1 MDDPLDEKNSDGRFY
16 LGLIA
21 FVIIVVV
28 GVSAMVIHQR
38 GGIGGPPPPNV
49 EDLRRDHL
57 AAPGL
62 TDQQVLEYST
72 EVLAKAVT
80 FDARE
85 FYNQLAELRPYF
97 TNDGWTL
104 FERTLE
110 RIDVVNMMQSGRFVV
125 TPELAGEPKLVSSG
139 VDAAIYQW
147 RVAVPLKITLQSADR
162 SLERVMIA
170 HARIIRQSIDAFPEG
185 IAIDSVN
192 FLPEGGAG
200 G

>member
-125 TPELAGEPKLVSSG
+125 TPELAGDPRVTSSG

-147 RVAVPLKITLQSADR
+147 RVSVPLKITLQSADR
-162 SLERVMIA
+162 SMDRVMFA
-170 HARIIRQSIDAFPEG
+170 HARIIRQTLDAHPEG

-192 FLPEGGAG
+192 FLPEAGAG